1 MSRPSII
8 GAFSRLSTDH
18 LPDVHSLD
26 ERLQVFWTLSAAKT
40 NPDIHF
46 LTPAEVSDI
55 LCQVRDVAVTRQRA
69 NSILDRAKKT
79 GHVAFNRRAGKSY
92 FKIMKKGEDE
102 LGGFATSPIF
112 IDPSRKLSSIRAI
125 EHVLGALEG
134 PIKICDTYIDSRTI
148 DYVAQ
153 SKKAQSIKVLTE
165 NIQDSGRLRRD
176 TEAFAKE
183 SGKVIENSG
192 FSPWTAS

>member
-55 LCQVRDVAVTRQRA
+55 LCQVRDVAVTRQQQTQFLTGLKKRA
-69 NSILDRAKKT
+69 MSHSIDERERAT
-79 GHVAFNRRAGKSY
+79 LKS
-92 FKIMKKGEDE
+92 
-102 LGGFATSPIF
+102 
-112 IDPSRKLSSIRAI
+112 
-125 EHVLGALEG
+125 
-134 PIKICDTYIDSRTI
+134 
-148 DYVAQ
+148 
-153 SKKAQSIKVLTE
+153 
-165 NIQDSGRLRRD
+165 
-176 TEAFAKE
+176 
-183 SGKVIENSG
+183 
-192 FSPWTAS
+192 